1 MRQSENQSPK
11 IVKNFSLQL
20 FFDWDA
26 ALHCGI
32 STYTQCMQKVVGPRL
47 SLILLGEWNTSWEL
61 MVNSCIV
68 MRSDWKR
75 NEIGLVPLG
84 PFWDRHWLIFL
95 SSKATA
101 FIYLGDLKARGLVIV
116 ASCFTPNLT
125 IRTNESSTSLQL
137 SDQSFFELYF
147 PWEAN
152 LHLAL
157 PKSSMTQCFSNSTW
171 IPIFK
176 WRKGK
181 DIVVFWKAISL
192 FF

>member
-11 IVKNFSLQL
+11 IVKKCLQPQVQL

-32 STYTQCMQKVVGPRL
+32 STYTQCMQKVAGPRL

-75 NEIGLVPLG
+75 NEIGRAMPLG

-116 ASCFTPNLT
+116 ASCSTPNLT
-125 IRTNESSTSLQL
+125 IRTNESCISLQL

-147 PWEAN
+147 DKFPWVKAN
-152 LHLAL
+152 LH
-157 PKSSMTQCFSNSTW
+157 
-171 IPIFK
+171 
-176 WRKGK
+176 
-181 DIVVFWKAISL
+181 
-192 FF
+192 